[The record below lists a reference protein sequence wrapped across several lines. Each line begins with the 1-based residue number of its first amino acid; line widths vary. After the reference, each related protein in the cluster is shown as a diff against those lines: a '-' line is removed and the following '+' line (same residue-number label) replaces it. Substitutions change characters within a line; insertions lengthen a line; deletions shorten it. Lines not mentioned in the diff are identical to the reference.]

1 MDMYRAIGGAA
12 GCHALAAAFYARV
25 EEDPVLRPLF
35 PSTFTCAIE
44 EFSAFLVQFLGG
56 EPEATQRRWWLSLR
70 ESHNRFSLGPRE
82 RDAWLRMM
90 KLTLDDESLIPD
102 SEVRSKLLEFFTHSS
117 AYIVNNGKTPAV
129 KPIAVEPIKGELA
142 PLWAEQLAID
152 EALALIHSAL
162 VHSARCPELLQSP
175 VLQSRFRRSP
185 SVHASILSLVSRSH
199 RRYTLEQL
207 RSNPSL
213 VHQRYRHGRSLLQD
227 AAAAGDLAM
236 VEILLDL
243 GAGETADAERALYC
257 VGNQCRAPG
266 AADVVRLLLQRTSA
280 CIDSAHGAKRCT
292 ALHMAARRGNVEVI
306 EALLDSGAGIE
317 ARDSLG
323 ETPLRRAVNC
333 GKVKAAKL
341 LLARGANPDSE
352 SKRKLTPR
360 LAARS
365 AEMRQLLGR
374 IAE

>member
-1 MDMYRAIGGAA
+1 MDTYQAIGGAA
-12 GCHALAAAFYARV
+12 GCHALATAFYARV
-25 EEDPVLRPLF
+25 GQDPVLRPLF

-56 EPEATQRRWWLSLR
+56 EPEAMQRRWWLSLR

-82 RDAWLRMM
+82 RDAWLRAM
-90 KLTLDDESLIPD
+90 KLTLSDGSLIPD
-102 SEVRSKLLEFFTHSS
+102 SKVRGELLAFFTHSS
-117 AYIVNNGKTPAV
+117 AYIVNNGRTPV
-129 KPIAVEPIKGELA
+129 VEPIAVAPIKGELA

-152 EALALIHSAL
+152 EVVALIHNE
-162 VHSARCPELLQSP
+162 RCPELLQSP
-175 VLQSRFRRSP
+175 ALQSRFRRSP

-199 RRYTLEQL
+199 RRYAFEQL

-243 GAGETADAERALYC
+243 GPGETADAERALYC

-266 AADVVRLLLQRTSA
+266 AARVVRLLLQRTSA

-306 EALLDSGAGIE
+306 ETLLDSGAGIE
-317 ARDSLG
+317 ARDSMG

-341 LLARGANPDSE
+341 LLARGADPDSE

-365 AEMRQLLGR
+365 AEMRQILGR